1 MEQKEIIKNKKMEKP
16 RMLKRPETK
25 VMGLENEIMDIIAP
39 SAGSTKDIPSVKT
52 MNPLI
57 DNSCASHLNYRIQ
70 QEEYSARIYMS
81 MSMWLNNK
89 GYAGAAA
96 LWRTYSDEE
105 MKHADIAR
113 TYLLSFGIQPV
124 TPRLDQPKQNFN
136 GLPEIIKLSFDHE
149 IEVSKQ
155 IKDMANHALSDGD
168 HMLYEL
174 CLAYLKEQVEE
185 HNKMQNWMDQL
196 EAFGTDKVALR
207 LLDHEMAG

>member
-1 MEQKEIIKNKKMEKP
+1 MEKP

-25 VMGLENEIMDIIAP
+25 LVGLENEMMDVLEP
-39 SAGSTKDIPSVKT
+39 SKGVSKEMPSIKTK
-52 MNPLI
+52 NPLI
-57 DNSCASHLNYRIQ
+57 DESCISHLNYRVQ
-70 QEEYSARIYMS
+70 QEEYSARIYMA

-89 GYAGAAA
+89 GYVNAAA
-96 LWRTYSDEE
+96 VWRIYSDEE

-113 TYLLSFGIQPV
+113 TYLLSFGVQPV
-124 TPRLDQPKQNFN
+124 TPRLDQPKQNFS
-136 GLPEIIKLSFDHE
+136 GLPEIINLSFNHE

-155 IKDMANHALSDGD
+155 IKDMANHSLADGD

-185 HNKMQNWMDQL
+185 HNKMQNWVDQL
-196 EAFGTDKVALR
+196 EAFGTDKIAMR

>member
-1 MEQKEIIKNKKMEKP
+1 MDKP

-25 VMGLENEIMDIIAP
+25 LVGLENEMMDVFEP
-39 SAGSTKDIPSVKT
+39 SKGVTKEMPSTKTS
-52 MNPLI
+52 NPLI
-57 DNSCASHLNYRIQ
+57 DESCTSHLNYRVQ
-70 QEEYSARIYMS
+70 QEEYSGRIYMS

-89 GYAGAAA
+89 GYQGAAA
-96 LWRTYSDEE
+96 LWRRYSDEE

-124 TPRLDQPKQNFN
+124 TPRLDQPKQNFS

-155 IKDMANHALSDGD
+155 IKNMANHALSDGD

-185 HNKMQNWMDQL
+185 HDKTQTWVDKL
-196 EAFGTDKVALR
+196 EAFGTDKIALR
-207 LLDHEMAG
+207 LLDNEMAG

>member
-1 MEQKEIIKNKKMEKP
+1 MEKP

-25 VMGLENEIMDIIAP
+25 LVGLENEMMDVFEP
-39 SAGSTKDIPSVKT
+39 SKGVTKEMPSTKTS
-52 MNPLI
+52 NPLI
-57 DNSCASHLNYRIQ
+57 DESCTSHLNYRVQ
-70 QEEYSARIYMS
+70 QEEYSGRIYMS

-89 GYAGAAA
+89 GYQGAAA
-96 LWRTYSDEE
+96 LWRRYSDEE

-124 TPRLDQPKQNFN
+124 TPRLDQPKQNFS

-155 IKDMANHALSDGD
+155 IKNMANHALSDGD

-185 HNKMQNWMDQL
+185 HDKTQTWVDKL
-196 EAFGTDKVALR
+196 EAFGTDKIALR
-207 LLDHEMAG
+207 LLDNEMAG

>member
-1 MEQKEIIKNKKMEKP
+1 MEAKP
-16 RMLKRPETK
+16 RMLKRPEAK
-25 VMGLENEIMDIIAP
+25 LVSLENEMMDVLQP
-39 SAGSTKDIPSVKT
+39 SEGASKEMPSTKTI
-52 MNPLI
+52 NPLI
-57 DNSCASHLNYRIQ
+57 DESCISHLNYRVQ
-70 QEEYSARIYMS
+70 QEEYSARIYMA

-89 GYAGAAA
+89 GYVNAAA
-96 LWRTYSDEE
+96 VWRTYSDEE

-124 TPRLDQPKQNFN
+124 TPRLDQPKQNFS

-149 IEVSKQ
+149 VVVSKQ
-155 IKDMANHALSDGD
+155 IKDMANHALADGD

-185 HNKMQNWMDQL
+185 HNKMQNWVDQL
-196 EAFGTDKVALR
+196 EAFGTDKIAMR

>member
-1 MEQKEIIKNKKMEKP
+1 
-16 RMLKRPETK
+16 MLKRPETRL
-25 VMGLENEIMDIIAP
+25 VGLENEIMDITTP
-39 SAGSTKDIPSVKT
+39 SAGATKDMPSTKT

-57 DNSCASHLNYRIQ
+57 DNSCASHLNYRVQ

-89 GYAGAAA
+89 GYQGAAA
-96 LWRTYSDEE
+96 LWRKYSDEE

-124 TPRLDQPKQNFN
+124 TPRLDQPKQNYS
-136 GLPEIIKLSFDHE
+136 GLPEIVKLSFDHE
-149 IEVSKQ
+149 VEVSKQ

-185 HNKMQNWMDQL
+185 HDKMQNWMDQL

>member
-1 MEQKEIIKNKKMEKP
+1 MDKP
-16 RMLKRPETK
+16 RMLKRPEAK
-25 VMGLENEIMDIIAP
+25 LVSLENEMMDVLQP
-39 SAGSTKDIPSVKT
+39 SEGASKEMPSTKTI
-52 MNPLI
+52 NPLI
-57 DNSCASHLNYRIQ
+57 DESCISHLNYRVQ
-70 QEEYSARIYMS
+70 QEEYSARIYMA

-89 GYAGAAA
+89 GYVNAAA
-96 LWRTYSDEE
+96 VWRTYSDEE

-124 TPRLDQPKQNFN
+124 TPRLDQPKQNFS

-149 IEVSKQ
+149 VVVSKQ
-155 IKDMANHALSDGD
+155 IKDMANHALADGD

-185 HNKMQNWMDQL
+185 HNKMQNWVDQL
-196 EAFGTDKVALR
+196 EAFGTDKIAMR

>member
-1 MEQKEIIKNKKMEKP
+1 MEKP
-16 RMLKRPETK
+16 RMLKRPETRL
-25 VMGLENEIMDIIAP
+25 VGLENEIMDITTP
-39 SAGSTKDIPSVKT
+39 SAGTTKDMPSTKT

-57 DNSCASHLNYRIQ
+57 DNSCTSHLNYRVQ
-70 QEEYSARIYMS
+70 QEEYSGRIYMS

-89 GYAGAAA
+89 GYVGAAA
-96 LWRTYSDEE
+96 LWKTYSDEE

-124 TPRLDQPKQNFN
+124 TPRLDQPKQNFT
-136 GLPEIIKLSFDHE
+136 GLPEIVKLSFDHE

-155 IKDMANHALSDGD
+155 IKNMANHALSDGD

-207 LLDHEMAG
+207 LLDTVMAG

>member
-1 MEQKEIIKNKKMEKP
+1 MEKA
-16 RMLKRPETK
+16 RMLKRPESK
-25 VMGLENEIMDIIAP
+25 LVGLENEMMDILQP
-39 SAGSTKDIPSVKT
+39 SEGASKEMPSTKTI
-52 MNPLI
+52 NPLI
-57 DNSCASHLNYRIQ
+57 DESCISHLNYRVQ
-70 QEEYSARIYMS
+70 QEEYSARIYMA

-89 GYAGAAA
+89 GYVNAAA
-96 LWRTYSDEE
+96 VWRTYSDEE

-124 TPRLDQPKQNFN
+124 TPRLDQPKQNFL

-149 IEVSKQ
+149 IVVSKQ
-155 IKDMANHALSDGD
+155 IKDMANHSLADGD

-185 HNKMQNWMDQL
+185 HNKMQNWVDQL
-196 EAFGTDKVALR
+196 EAFGTDKIAMR

>member
-1 MEQKEIIKNKKMEKP
+1 MMEKP
-16 RMLKRPETK
+16 RMLKRPETRL
-25 VMGLENEIMDIIAP
+25 VGLENEIMDITTP
-39 SAGSTKDIPSVKT
+39 SAGTTKDMPSTKT

-57 DNSCASHLNYRIQ
+57 DNSCTSHLNYRVQ

-89 GYAGAAA
+89 GYVGAAA
-96 LWRTYSDEE
+96 LWKTYSDEE

-124 TPRLDQPKQNFN
+124 TPRLDQPKQNFT
-136 GLPEIIKLSFDHE
+136 GLPEIVKLSFDHE

-155 IKDMANHALSDGD
+155 IKNMANHALSDGD

-207 LLDHEMAG
+207 LLDTVMAG

>member
-25 VMGLENEIMDIIAP
+25 VMGLENEIMDIVTP
-39 SAGSTKDIPSVKT
+39 SAGSTTDIPSVKT

-207 LLDHEMAG
+207 LLDLEMAG

>member
-1 MEQKEIIKNKKMEKP
+1 MMEKP

-25 VMGLENEIMDIIAP
+25 VVGLENEIMNVIAP
-39 SAGSTKDIPSVKT
+39 SAGSTTEIPSTKT
-52 MNPLI
+52 MNPLV
-57 DNSCASHLNYRIQ
+57 DNSCASHLNYRVQ

-89 GYAGAAA
+89 GYQGAAA
-96 LWRTYSDEE
+96 LWRKYSDEE

-124 TPRLDQPKQNFN
+124 TPRLDQPKQNFT
-136 GLPEIIKLSFDHE
+136 GLPSIVKLSFDHE
-149 IEVSKQ
+149 IEVSNQ

-185 HNKMQNWMDQL
+185 HDKMQNWMDQL
-196 EAFGTDKVALR
+196 EAFGTDKIALR
-207 LLDHEMAG
+207 LLDTVMAG